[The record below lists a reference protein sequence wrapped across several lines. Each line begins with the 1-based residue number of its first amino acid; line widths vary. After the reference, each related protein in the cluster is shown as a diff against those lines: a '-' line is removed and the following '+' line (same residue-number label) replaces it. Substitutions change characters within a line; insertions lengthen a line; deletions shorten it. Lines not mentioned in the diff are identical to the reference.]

1 MLPGS
6 LCAPPDNQ
14 HALFSF
20 GDGIVKLL
28 NVDAG
33 TIMCTFEHLEMWSS
47 LALMPDGRR
56 IVGVSDPDV
65 NGNALIREHGF
76 DPHLTRSPA
85 L

>member
-1 MLPGS
+1 MS
-6 LCAPPDNQ
+6 LVALPDNQ

-33 TIMCTFEHLEMWSS
+33 TIVCTFEHLEMWSS

-56 IVGVSDPDV
+56 IVGLADHAHGYGLDCII
-65 NGNALIREHGF
+65 AEHGL
-76 DPHLTRSPA
+76 DRSLTASPA
-85 L
+85 V